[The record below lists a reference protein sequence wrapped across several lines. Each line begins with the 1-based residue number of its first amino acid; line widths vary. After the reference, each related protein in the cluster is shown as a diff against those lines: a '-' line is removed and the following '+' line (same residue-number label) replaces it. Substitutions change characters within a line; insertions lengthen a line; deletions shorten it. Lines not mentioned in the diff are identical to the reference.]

1 MLMPG
6 WVADLQ
12 QGRESLLPP
21 PEPGPAPP
29 PEPAGTHP
37 VQRSTANVSTS
48 GTRGSRNRRVGEFL
62 KELHLAETRGTGVP
76 KVFRA
81 MEQNGSPPP
90 RFDFDESRSYFRV
103 TLPAHPEYVAISALR
118 DAAYLRALGDL
129 EGALQR
135 IQRAL
140 EEPPASST
148 MSAALIE
155 EEARL
160 QSELAKR

>member
-1 MLMPG
+1 
-6 WVADLQ
+6 
-12 QGRESLLPP
+12 
-21 PEPGPAPP
+21 
-29 PEPAGTHP
+29 
-37 VQRSTANVSTS
+37 
-48 GTRGSRNRRVGEFL
+48 
-62 KELHLAETRGTGVP
+62 
-76 KVFRA
+76 

-118 DAAYLRALGDL
+118 DAAYLRSLGDL

-135 IQRAL
+135 VQRAL

-160 QSELAKR
+160 RRELDRR